1 MKVRSENFRSTR
13 LNRSDWSWGVTGALL
28 FVIVLQSMF
37 VLTFRFFF
45 EYNPDIMMT
54 FQLGDLPTWLLWFA
68 AIASA
73 LIAGVSEE
81 VGFRGY
87 MQVPLEAKYKPWVV
101 YIIVPVAFVLFH
113 LNQGWVQPSMFGIL
127 FGGSFL

>member
-1 MKVRSENFRSTR
+1 MG
-13 LNRSDWSWGVTGALL
+13 SDGGFAICYRVA
-28 FVIVLQSMF
+28 VHVCPYIQV
-37 VLTFRFFF
+37 FF